1 MRQRCL
7 EASQQMDVE
16 IDAKIAEFPR
26 DRSKDFS
33 DLSFKRHLA

>member
-16 IDAKIAEFPR
+16 VDAKIAEFPR
-26 DRSKDFS
+26 DRNER
-33 DLSFKRHLA
+33 L